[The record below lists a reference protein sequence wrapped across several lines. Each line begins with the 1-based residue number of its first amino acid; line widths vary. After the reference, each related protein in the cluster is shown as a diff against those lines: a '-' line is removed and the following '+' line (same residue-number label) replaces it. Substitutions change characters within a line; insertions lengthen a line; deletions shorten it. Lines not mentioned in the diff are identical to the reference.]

1 MILAIFLSY
10 VSDVITFLFLSGA
23 KVEAEDVQIDD
34 FNCPFECGMYEKKDK
49 DFGPKLHSL
58 CNSMKESATCKS
70 EFGKK
75 EKTKKQKKKISDV
88 RIVGG
93 EQAKYAMPWMVN
105 KIMKKDIF

>member
-1 MILAIFLSY
+1 MAILLSY
-10 VSDVITFLFLSGA
+10 VSDVITFLVLSGA

-75 EKTKKQKKKISDV
+75 EKTKKQTEEIA
-88 RIVGG
+88 GG